1 MSFKSTIKSIIDEH
15 ISIKYKHIINPQ
27 IQYARVTKFLED
39 VSFDIYNVKLL
50 DADKNIIPDY
60 PEIPNLKAV
69 KGFVKGDVVLVSC
82 IESTYQIIGKVV

>member
-1 MSFKSTIKSIIDEH
+1 MSFKSTIKTIIDEH
-15 ISIKYKHIINPQ
+15 IGEKYKHILNPQ
-27 IQYARVTKFLED
+27 IQYARVTKIIENLTFD
-39 VSFDIYNVKLL
+39 VYNVKLL
-50 DADKNIIPDY
+50 DADKNVIPDY